1 MEEKFNKIIVLLQA
15 YMNACKDF
23 HYFCDSFALHL
34 LADEINSDDF
44 YDIIDSIKE
53 NVFIAEGKKPLTGT
67 EYAAQI
73 AEATPEVQGS
83 NEDNLMQLYNLAD
96 EVEQTANSIKA
107 KRRAENVILD
117 NIADKMAHAKTLL
130 TIELEGYEQ
139 IGESIKKEENEGQ
152 NEKPIDRKNFKMA
165 KVNGNEVAKV
175 VRKYEDENLL
185 VAEEESTLDKLSKKL
200 GVE

>member
-1 MEEKFNKIIVLLQA
+1 MEDKFNKLVVLLQA

-23 HYFCDSFALHL
+23 HYFCNSFALHL

-53 NVFIAEGKKPLTGT
+53 NVFIAEGKKPLTGK

-96 EVEQTANSIKA
+96 EVEKTANSIKA

-130 TIELEGYEQ
+130 VIELEGYEN
-139 IGESIKKEENEGQ
+139 IGENLKKEECEGQ
-152 NEKPIDRKNFKMA
+152 KQKPVDRKKYKMG
-165 KVNGNEVAKV
+165 KIDDDKVAKV
-175 VRKYEDENLL
+175 VLDYEAHNLR
-185 VAEEESTLDKLSKKL
+185 VAEGESTLDKLSKKL

>member
-1 MEEKFNKIIVLLQA
+1 MEEKFNKLIVLLQA

-44 YDIIDSIKE
+44 YDLIDEIKE
-53 NVFIAEGKKPLTGT
+53 NVFIAQGQKPLTGK
-67 EYAAQI
+67 EYATQI
-73 AEATPEVQGS
+73 AEATPEVQDS
-83 NEDNLMQLYNLAD
+83 NEDNLSQLYNLAD
-96 EVEQTANSIKA
+96 EVEKTANSIKA

-117 NIADKMAHAKTLL
+117 SVAEKMAHAKTLL
-130 TIELEGYEQ
+130 VIELEGYEN
-139 IGESIKKEENEGQ
+139 IGESLKKEECEGQ
-152 NEKPIDRKNFKMA
+152 KQKPVDRKRYKIG
-165 KVNGNEVAKV
+165 KIDDDKVAKTV
-175 VRKYEDENLL
+175 LDYEAQNLL

>member
-1 MEEKFNKIIVLLQA
+1 MEEKFNKLIVLLQA

-23 HYFCDSFALHL
+23 HYFCDSYALHL

-53 NVFIAEGKKPLTGT
+53 NVFIAEGKKPLAGK
-67 EYAAQI
+67 EYAVRI
-73 AEATPEVQGS
+73 ATETPDVKDS
-83 NEDNLMQLYNLAD
+83 NEDNLMQLYNLAGD
-96 EVEQTANSIKA
+96 IENLANSIKA

-130 TIELEGYEQ
+130 VIELEGYEN
-139 IGESIKKEENEGQ
+139 IGESFDKEECKGQ
-152 NEKPIDRKNFKMA
+152 KQKPVDRKRYKIG
-165 KVNGNEVAKV
+165 KIDDDKVAKTV
-175 VRKYEDENLL
+175 LDYEAQNLL

>member
-1 MEEKFNKIIVLLQA
+1 MEEKFNKIVVLLQA

-53 NVFIAEGKKPLTGT
+53 NVFIAEGKKPLTGK
-67 EYAAQI
+67 EYAMQI

-96 EVEQTANSIKA
+96 EVEKTANSIKA

-152 NEKPIDRKNFKMA
+152 EEKPVDRKKYKMG
-165 KVNGNEVAKV
+165 KIDDDKVAKV
-175 VRKYEDENLL
+175 VRDYEEQNLL
-185 VAEEESTLDKLSKKL
+185 VAEESTLDKLSKKL

>member
-1 MEEKFNKIIVLLQA
+1 MEEKFNKIVVLLQA

-53 NVFIAEGKKPLTGT
+53 NVFIAEGKKPLTGK
-67 EYAAQI
+67 EYATQI

-96 EVEQTANSIKA
+96 EVEKTANSIKA

-152 NEKPIDRKNFKMA
+152 DEKPVDRKEYKIA
-165 KVNGNEVAKV
+165 KVDGDKVAKV
-175 VRKYEDENLL
+175 VRKYEEENLL

>member
-53 NVFIAEGKKPLTGT
+53 NVFIAEGKKPLTGK

>member
-1 MEEKFNKIIVLLQA
+1 MEEKFYKLIVLLQA

-23 HYFCDSFALHL
+23 HYFCDSYALHL

-44 YDIIDSIKE
+44 YDLIDEIKE
-53 NVFIAEGKKPLTGT
+53 NVFIAEGEQPLTGK

-73 AEATPEVQGS
+73 AEATPEVQEL
-83 NEDNLMQLYNLAD
+83 NEDNMSNLYRLASD
-96 EVEQTANSIKA
+96 IEDLANSIKA

-117 NIADKMAHAKTLL
+117 SVAEKMAHAKTLL
-130 TIELEGYEQ
+130 VIELRSFEN
-139 IGESIKKEENEGQ
+139 IGESVKKEECEACDQ
-152 NEKPIDRKNFKMA
+152 KTIDRKKYKMA
-165 KVNGNEVAKV
+165 KVDGDKVAKTV
-175 VRKYEDENLL
+175 LDYEAQNLL